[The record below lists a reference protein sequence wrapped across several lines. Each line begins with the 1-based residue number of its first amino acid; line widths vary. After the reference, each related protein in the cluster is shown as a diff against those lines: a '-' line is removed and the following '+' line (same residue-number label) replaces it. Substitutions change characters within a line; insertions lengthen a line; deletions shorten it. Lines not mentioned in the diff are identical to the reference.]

1 MPHASSPSESYSR
14 GAAVENGIVAAE
26 MQLDSGS
33 RTEGD
38 AIDLLLVL
46 ARYKKRILQITLA
59 AALLALAVALLL
71 PNMYTAT
78 TTILPPQQK
87 QSALN
92 AMVGQL
98 GALAKL
104 GGMTDLGLK
113 NPADLFVAM
122 LKSRTIEDALVNR
135 FDLRKVYGERRYE
148 DARKKL
154 EGRSSI
160 SAGDEG
166 LISISVGDRD
176 PKRAAEL
183 ANAYVD
189 ELHSLNQNLAI
200 TEAGQ
205 RRLFYEQKLDAERE
219 ELARAD
225 LALEHGQ
232 EKSGLIEP
240 EAQGKAIIASVAD
253 MRAQI
258 AIREVQLQAM
268 RSYATENNPD
278 LKRAEAELAGMRG
291 QLAKLESDT
300 GVLGNGNLAVPTRKL
315 PQAALEYIRR
325 ARDLRYHEALYEF
338 LVKQLEA
345 ARIDEANDAFTV
357 QVVDHAVVPERR
369 SSPKRMLI
377 VVMAAGVAFL
387 LACFGA
393 LLLEALRRKQQDPN
407 ERARLA
413 LLFHSFKFSSWRA

>member
-1 MPHASSPSESYSR
+1 MPHASPSESYASR
-14 GAAVENGIVAAE
+14 GAAVENGIVPAE
-26 MQLDSGS
+26 MQLDNGS

-46 ARYKKRILQITLA
+46 ARHKKRILQITLA

-113 NPADLFVAM
+113 NPSDLFVAM

-135 FDLRKVYGERRYE
+135 FDLRKVYGERRYQ

-325 ARDLRYHEALYEF
+325 ARDLGYHEALYEF

-377 VVMAAGVAFL
+377 VVVATGVAFL

-413 LLFHSFKFSSWRA
+413 LLFHSFRFSSWRA